1 MLRSTFILFLF
12 LFTPGALTAGEPVR
26 IVLIAGKPSHP
37 SGEHEFNAGITILD
51 RCLRLNKDVQTQ
63 IVRGGWPSDESVF
76 EGASTLV
83 FYMDGGSGHP
93 IIQGNH
99 LDKIGRLMKK
109 GVGLTCLHY
118 AIEVPKEKGGKEF
131 LEWLGGYYETGY
143 SQNPVNYVAVK
154 QATPKHP
161 ISRGWTSFAGEDE
174 WYFRIRFRPDDPR
187 VTPILSALLPPA
199 APNREVVAWA
209 TQRDDGGR
217 GFGFC
222 GGHFYRNWNHRDLRQ
237 VIVNGILWT
246 AKADIPRNGAKCD
259 IPADELIVPLDNKST
274 PVRKKK

>member
-1 MLRSTFILFLF
+1 MSRHLFIFFLF
-12 LFTPGALTAGEPVR
+12 FSIGLFAADPAR

-63 IVRGGWPSDESVF
+63 IVRGGWPTDESVF
-76 EGASTLV
+76 EGARTLV
-83 FYMDGGSGHP
+83 FYMDGGPNHP
-93 IIQGNH
+93 IIQGDH
-99 LDKIGRLMKK
+99 LQKIGRLMKK
-109 GVGLTCLHY
+109 GVGLVCLHY
-118 AIEVPKEKGGKEF
+118 AVEVPKDKGGKEF

-161 ISRGWTSFAGEDE
+161 ISHGWTTFAGEDE
-174 WYFRIRFRPDDPR
+174 WYYRIRFRPDDPR
-187 VTPILSALLPPA
+187 VTPILSALLPPS

-222 GGHFYRNWNHRDLRQ
+222 GGHFYRNWNNRDLRE
-237 VIVNGILWT
+237 VVVNGILWS
-246 AKADIPRNGAKCD
+246 AKADIPRGGAKVD
-259 IPADELIVPLDNKST
+259 IPAEQLIVPLDVKT
-274 PVRKKK
+274 TAPRKKK

>member
-1 MLRSTFILFLF
+1 MTFILYL
-12 LFTPGALTAGEPVR
+12 LLLTQSTLSAGEPVR
-26 IVLIAGKPSHP
+26 VVLIAGKPSHP
-37 SGEHEFNAGITILD
+37 PGEHEFNAGITILD
-51 RCLRLNKDVQTQ
+51 RCLRMNKDVQTQ

-76 EGASTLV
+76 DGARTLV
-83 FYMDGGSGHP
+83 FYMDGGPNHP
-93 IIQGNH
+93 IIQGDR
-99 LDKIGRLMKK
+99 LEKVARLMKK
-109 GVGLTCLHY
+109 GVGLACLHY
-118 AIEVPKEKGGKEF
+118 AIEVPKDRGGKEF

-222 GGHFYRNWNHRDLRQ
+222 GGHFYRNWNNHDLRQ

-259 IPADELIVPLDNKST
+259 IPAQELIVPLDNKSI
-274 PVRKKK
+274 PPRKKK